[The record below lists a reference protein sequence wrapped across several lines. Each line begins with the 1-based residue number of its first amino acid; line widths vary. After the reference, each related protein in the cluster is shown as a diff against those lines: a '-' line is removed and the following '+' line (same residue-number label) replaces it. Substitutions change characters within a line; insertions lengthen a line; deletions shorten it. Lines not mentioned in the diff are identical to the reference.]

1 MNAVNL
7 VILLEN
13 VVCVLVHEHW
23 GVEGAEVLPLAVAVE
38 VPVMMVMGAGTFN
51 TLWLLILITGLSL
64 FLSSVLY
71 RIHLGLGFQLT
82 KKGYDRFKFQ
92 HSIL

>member
-23 GVEGAEVLPLAVAVE
+23 VVEGAEVLPLDVAAE

-51 TLWLLILITGLSL
+51 TFLFFLIVLSASLL
-64 FLSSVLY
+64 F
-71 RIHLGLGFQLT
+71 
-82 KKGYDRFKFQ
+82 GY
-92 HSIL
+92 